1 MKREFLQSLTVGETP
16 LPKEVIDAIMAQNG
30 QDIEAARQAAAGWE
44 EKYRLAVAD
53 HENAMKTLK
62 LDNAL
67 QAAVTKAG
75 GRNQKAIA
83 ALLDLEELGKAEDP
97 EAAIDQALQGL
108 KQECAYLFAGAV
120 PPPYGKSA
128 GLGESIAPVS
138 LAGALRE
145 RTRKGTL

>member
-1 MKREFLQSLTVGETP
+1 MKREFLQNLTVGEQP

-53 HENAMKTLK
+53 HEKAMQKLK
-62 LDNAL
+62 LDNTL
-67 QAAVTKAG
+67 QTAVTKAG
-75 GRNQKAIA
+75 GRNLKAIA

-97 EAAIDQALQGL
+97 EAAISQALQGL
-108 KQECAYLFAGAV
+108 QQECAYLFAGAM

-128 GLGESIAPVS
+128 GLGERMAPVG

-145 RTRKGTL
+145 RSKR

>member
-1 MKREFLQSLTVGETP
+1 MKREFLQNLTVGEQP

-44 EKYRLAVAD
+44 EKYRLAVTD
-53 HENAMKTLK
+53 HEKAMQKLK
-62 LDNAL
+62 LDNTL
-67 QAAVTKAG
+67 QTAVTKAG
-75 GRNQKAIA
+75 GRNLKAIA

-97 EAAIDQALQGL
+97 EAAISQALQGL
-108 KQECAYLFAGAV
+108 QQECAYLFAGAM

-128 GLGESIAPVS
+128 GLGERMAPVG

-145 RTRKGTL
+145 RSKR